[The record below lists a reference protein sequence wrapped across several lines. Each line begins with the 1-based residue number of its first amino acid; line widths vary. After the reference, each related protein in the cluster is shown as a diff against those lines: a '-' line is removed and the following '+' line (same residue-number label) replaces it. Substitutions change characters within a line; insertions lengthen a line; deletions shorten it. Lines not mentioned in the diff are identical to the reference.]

1 MKQVATAKRQ
11 PTGSKPLLAFEKGFK
26 VSSDEIHDGVTQY
39 QVVPGKPTNPPMAA
53 AENVQIRRITSR
65 SDFLDDLQQSG
76 RTLSVDEHTIAG
88 FFAVSAGSRDGNAG
102 SYDGLRKTAQPQSR
116 RSILPL
122 CLEYHFTV
130 CQPTARLTGQM
141 QLKRRVAVLRK
152 FHGLEQFS
160 QLANRPRIVAAQ
172 THS

>member
-11 PTGSKPLLAFEKGFK
+11 PTGSKPLLAFEKSFK
-26 VSSDEIHDGVTQY
+26 VLSDEIHDGVTQH
-39 QVVPGKPTNPPMAA
+39 QVVPGIPTNPPMAA
-53 AENVQIRRITSR
+53 AENVQIRRIAAR
-65 SDFLDDLQQSG
+65 GDFLDNLQQSG

-88 FFAVSAGSRDGNAG
+88 FFAVSPSSRHGNAG
-102 SYDGLRKTAQPQSR
+102 SYHGLRKTAQPQSR

-122 CLEYHFTV
+122 CLEHHFTV

-141 QLKRRVAVLRK
+141 HLKRRVAVLRE
-152 FHGLEQFS
+152 FHGLEQLS
-160 QLANRPRIVAAQ
+160 QLTNRPRVVAAQ